1 MIRMMRLLRS
11 DNSSPERIPTM
22 PALVYPR
29 FVTGP
34 GAFGLLV
41 LRVVSGAA
49 FLFHGWPKIQSPLH
63 WLDQMGPSAPH
74 PYLQAAAAVSEF
86 GGGILLIV
94 GFLTPLAALGIG
106 CTMAMALATVHIPRG
121 DPFVAAP
128 EHSSCEPAAVYLAI
142 MITLLL
148 VGPGV
153 LSLDG
158 LLFGRRSQQ
167 GATMPRGPAQST

>member
-1 MIRMMRLLRS
+1 
-11 DNSSPERIPTM
+11 M

-49 FLFHGWPKIQSPLH
+49 FLFHGWPKIQNAMH
-63 WLDQMGPSAPH
+63 WLDGMGASAPH

-94 GFLTPLAALGIG
+94 GLLTPLAALGIG
-106 CTMAMALATVHIPRG
+106 CTMAMALATVHIPKG

-128 EHSSCEPAAVYLAI
+128 PQSSCEPAAVYLAV

-148 VGPGV
+148 VGPGA

-158 LLFGRRSQQ
+158 LLFGRTSQPS
-167 GATMPRGPAQST
+167 ALPPRGPAQST

>member
-1 MIRMMRLLRS
+1 
-11 DNSSPERIPTM
+11 M

-29 FVTGP
+29 FLTGP

-49 FLFHGWPKIQSPLH
+49 FIFHGWPKIRSPLH

-74 PYLQAAAAVSEF
+74 PYLQAAAAFSEF

-94 GFLTPLAALGIG
+94 GFLTPLATLGIG
-106 CTMAMALATVHIPRG
+106 CTMAMGLATVHNPAG
-121 DPFVAAP
+121 DPFVASKP
-128 EHSSCEPAAVYLAI
+128 GQSSCEPAAVYLAI
-142 MITLLL
+142 MIMLLL

-153 LSLDG
+153 LSLDA

-167 GATMPRGPAQST
+167 GAIMPRGPGPST